1 MKSRFARDGFHVLCR
16 APQGARGLK
25 SYWFWLFPSNVCRA
39 PQGARGLKYFL
50 WESGSPLSQSRPA
63 RGAWVEIKQ
72 GKDYDFT
79 TLVAPRK
86 GRVGWITWM
95 GQLIESRPARGAW
108 VEMQILIVKPSLENR
123 RAPQGARGLKSRKS
137 NNCGLSCSRAP
148 QGARGL
154 KFSLS
159 SRVQP
164 LPRSRP
170 ARGAWVEIRK
180 SLVAKAGTLSVA
192 PRKGRVG

>member
-1 MKSRFARDGFHVLCR
+1 MQRKYHLTIIGR

-25 SYWFWLFPSNVCRA
+25 SYWFWLFPSNFCRA

-86 GRVGWITWM
+86 GRVG
-95 GQLIESRPARGAW
+95 
-108 VEMQILIVKPSLENR
+108 
-123 RAPQGARGLKSRKS
+123 
-137 NNCGLSCSRAP
+137 
-148 QGARGL
+148 
-154 KFSLS
+154 
-159 SRVQP
+159 
-164 LPRSRP
+164 
-170 ARGAWVEIRK
+170 
-180 SLVAKAGTLSVA
+180 
-192 PRKGRVG
+192 